1 MKSARQVL
9 VAALRDQLGNGATA
23 LVGFGVAAGATA
35 ALAALAGPLL
45 IRADR
50 AFMDGETLGG
60 PLHFLGGVEPRM
72 LLLGVAAALLVRAA
86 SRYVGALAAGRVQ
99 QVAVRK
105 LRIHLHDHLLHLS
118 PTAWARLAPGE
129 LASRLGAEVAAVRAL
144 VHIVISH
151 TFQHTLMATALA
163 TLAIQLDTRV
173 ATCALGVAAVLAI
186 VAWRLSRAA
195 RPATHSVHQAE
206 ARVAELAGEHGV
218 LVPLVRAYGA
228 EAYASQQLRDA
239 AEQSE
244 QAVMHALVAHQRV
257 GPVLEVVAVGLGGA
271 LFAVIGTVDLGLSF
285 ATSVSLVAALVLM
298 LRPLQALA
306 SSLPSAYAGVASL
319 ERLEQILAL
328 PRVEAAGEPS
338 TTAHDDTAPRVSLA
352 GVHFRYQPEVPVL
365 RDIQLTVRA
374 GERVAVTG
382 RSGEGKSTLL
392 MILAGLLTPTEG
404 VRRVGGVA
412 SRGVPADFAWVPQ
425 ESLFFADTLLA
436 NLAFGAPRDPER
448 ARDVM
453 ARVGLG
459 PLLASLPD
467 GLDTLLAGRG
477 RQLSGGERQRLSIA
491 RALYREPRVLL
502 LDEVTSALDV
512 ESEAEVLAALSG
524 LAEQGTALVFVSH
537 RPTVAAFAD
546 RVVTLDGG
554 RVVSDRA
561 PDAPSLSPSV

>member
-9 VAALRDQLGNGATA
+9 VAALRDQLGDGAIA

-45 IRADR
+45 IRTDR
-50 AFMDGETLGG
+50 ASMDGEALGG
-60 PLHFLGGVEPRM
+60 PLHFLAGVQPQF
-72 LLLGVAAALLVRAA
+72 LVLGVAVAMLLRAA
-86 SRYVGALAAGRVQ
+86 SRYVGTLAAGGVQ
-99 QVAVRK
+99 QAAGRR
-105 LRIHLHDHLLHLS
+105 LRIHRHDHLLHLS

-151 TFQHTLMATALA
+151 TFQHALMATALA
-163 TLAIQLDTRV
+163 TVAIQLDTRV

-228 EAYASQQLRDA
+228 EAYASEQLRDA

-244 QAVMHALVAHQRV
+244 VAVMQALIAHQRV
-257 GPVLEVVAVGLGGA
+257 GPVLEVATVVLGAA
-271 LFAVIGTVDLGLSF
+271 LFAVIGSVDLGLSF
-285 ATSVSLVAALVLM
+285 ATGVSLVAALMLM

-306 SSLPSAYAGVASL
+306 SSLPSAYAGLASL

-328 PRVEAAGEPS
+328 PRVDAVRPAAEEPQG
-338 TTAHDDTAPRVSLA
+338 A
-352 GVHFRYQPEVPVL
+352 GPLLELRDVDFSYEPEVPIL
-365 RDIQLTVRA
+365 QGIQLMVQP

-392 MILAGLLTPTEG
+392 MTLAGLLPPTAGSRHVAG
-404 VRRVGGVA
+404 VLSTV
-412 SRGVPADFAWVPQ
+412 VPADFAWVPQ

-512 ESEAEVLAALSG
+512 ESEAEVLAALSR
-524 LAEQGTALVFVSH
+524 LAEHGTALVFVSH